1 MHLVDSHCH
10 INFPDFEEQGGVAAL
25 LAAAAEQDVRHLL
38 CVSVNLED
46 YPAILQIAQS
56 HSNIFASVGVH
67 PNETD
72 GQDPTVDELV
82 ALARDPQVVAVGE
95 TGLDYFRSE
104 GDLDWQR
111 QRFARHIQAA
121 KMVSKP
127 IIVHTRDAEKDTV
140 AILKAEAAAEA
151 GGVLHCFTGSWEM
164 ASACLDMGLYISF
177 SGIVTFKNATELQE
191 VAKKVPSD
199 RMLIETDSPFLAPVP
214 MRGKTNQ
221 PSYVRHV
228 AEFLAE
234 LRQQPL
240 ATIAET
246 TTQNFFELFATAQPS
261 H

>member
-10 INFPDFEEQGGVAAL
+10 INFPDFEEHGGVAAL
-25 LAAAAEQDVRHLL
+25 LAAAAEQDVQHLL

-46 YPAILQIAQS
+46 YPDILKMARN
-56 HSNIFASVGVH
+56 HANVFASVGVH

-72 GQDPTVDELV
+72 GQDPDVEQLTEL
-82 ALARDPQVVAVGE
+82 AADPHVVAVGE

-104 GDLDWQR
+104 GDLSWQR
-111 QRFARHIQAA
+111 DRFARHIQASRN
-121 KMVSKP
+121 VEKP

-140 AILKAEAAAEA
+140 DILNNEAAGDV

-164 ASACLDMGLYISF
+164 ARQCLDMGLYISF
-177 SGIVTFKNATELQE
+177 SGIVTFKNATALQD

-240 ATIAET
+240 ASIAET
-246 TTQNFFELFATAQPS
+246 TTDNFFRLFPSAQRTT
-261 H
+261 